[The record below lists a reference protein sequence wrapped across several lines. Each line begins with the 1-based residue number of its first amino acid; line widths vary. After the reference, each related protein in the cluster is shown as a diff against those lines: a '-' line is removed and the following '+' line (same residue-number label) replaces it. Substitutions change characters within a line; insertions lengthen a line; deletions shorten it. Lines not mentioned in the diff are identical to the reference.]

1 MAYALMVAIDPRFR
15 PDQIGPYVLIVLIL
29 ALGFGWRLFRRPS
42 KALWLVALAAMI
54 LIPAVAVAR
63 GFGRVDM
70 IAMMFHADFGMA
82 GATVEGL
89 ETEILQ
95 ASLSALFLALSFALL
110 AGLWALGARS
120 YVIFAALVVAL
131 NPGFRSVAWATVMP
145 AVESDLMSRYTDPTL
160 KAQPPTTPDL
170 VIIYLEGTDR
180 HFADEAEPPRVCRRV
195 FCSMTMRPYR
205 VSSGLHRTPP
215 LLLRAGCSRW
225 VRGDGGCYT
234 NRPI

>member
-95 ASLSALFLALSFALL
+95 ASLSALFLTISFALL

-180 HFADEAEPPRVCRRV
+180 HFADEAVWGIFTRPCESLRPKGRPLRKWGRLRARAGALREWLPRNVGCRCCRR
-195 FCSMTMRPYR
+195 R
-205 VSSGLHRTPP
+205 
-215 LLLRAGCSRW
+215 
-225 VRGDGGCYT
+225 
-234 NRPI
+234 